1 MVTPPQTAAA
11 LEALAEV
18 ATAPRHKRTLPAPRR
33 PPPHAP
39 GAKAAREERAP
50 KRRCHGAADPSRRE
64 FGALSDRERFPLGG
78 GGFPAMELRPDDAY
92 RGAAGDKL
100 RQGRE
105 CRDWLERTRA
115 QRYLA
120 RLLLTNGEARPAAER
135 LPGEEPVWPLL
146 TADSLRVRTLEARG
160 RSSWSECSG
169 YKKQAEQ
176 RKQLREAER
185 AEREAVG
192 ALLRNKFVSDA
203 DLLLIVEASLREQPD
218 AAAAIKPAQL
228 LPVVVRVLRDRGEAD
243 AQADKRGRCDGR
255 NLIPQ
260 STLRKV
266 RELREARLGEYVV
279 L

>member
-1 MVTPPQTAAA
+1 MVTPPQTTAA

-18 ATAPRHKRTLPAPRR
+18 ATAPRHKPTLPAPRR

-169 YKKQAEQ
+169 YKKQAEI
-176 RKQLREAER
+176 RKQPDP
-185 AEREAVG
+185 AVD
-192 ALLRNKFVSDA
+192 AVDASVCVCVCVS
-203 DLLLIVEASLREQPD
+203 VSVSVSLSLCLCVCVCVCCTGEYTG
-218 AAAAIKPAQL
+218 KPA
-228 LPVVVRVLRDRGEAD
+228 RV
-243 AQADKRGRCDGR
+243 
-255 NLIPQ
+255 
-260 STLRKV
+260 
-266 RELREARLGEYVV
+266 
-279 L
+279 